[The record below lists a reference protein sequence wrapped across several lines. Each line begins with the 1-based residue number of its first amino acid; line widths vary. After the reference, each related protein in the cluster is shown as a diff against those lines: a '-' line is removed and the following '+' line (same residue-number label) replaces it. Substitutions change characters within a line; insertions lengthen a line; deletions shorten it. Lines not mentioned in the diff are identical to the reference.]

1 MGRLFLLRR
10 PFLTTPHTHP
20 PQPTHGAKRQQRQQN
35 NTLLQRVTQPYGILY
50 PAEVLYI
57 HNNTAHRLSLS
68 SSHHVTFYIHHL
80 LHHTNAN
87 LRGGKYQRRRALTF
101 FWGKE
106 RERGEGVQF
115 SGTKRGRRAFYI
127 PRQRGILCCQ
137 ERDFSK
143 KREEEMWDDDD
154 GSCMII
160 RTRERGVNVPPS
172 PRVVGGGGGGEDG
185 GERNLYIFSRLSLH
199 YHDFLLLWS
208 FFRLSLSALL
218 LVVFLVVVVVGKRAS
233 ERASSVLLVLL
244 PFLFAA
250 SFLSLIF
257 LCR

>member
-20 PQPTHGAKRQQRQQN
+20 PQPTHGAKRQQQQQN

-87 LRGGKYQRRRALTF
+87 LRGGKYQRRRALIIF
-101 FWGKE
+101 GGKE

-154 GSCMII
+154 WILYDHPDE
-160 RTRERGVNVPPS
+160 RERGKCPS
-172 PRVVGGGGGGEDG
+172 
-185 GERNLYIFSRLSLH
+185 
-199 YHDFLLLWS
+199 
-208 FFRLSLSALL
+208 
-218 LVVFLVVVVVGKRAS
+218 
-233 ERASSVLLVLL
+233 L
-244 PFLFAA
+244 P
-250 SFLSLIF
+250 
-257 LCR
+257 